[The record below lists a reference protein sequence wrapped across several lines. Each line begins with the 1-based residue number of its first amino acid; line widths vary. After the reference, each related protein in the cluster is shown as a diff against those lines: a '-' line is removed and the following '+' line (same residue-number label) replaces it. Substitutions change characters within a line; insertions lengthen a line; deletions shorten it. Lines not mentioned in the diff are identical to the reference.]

1 MASCCGWRAALSS
14 SSSVSAFAA
23 AARGRFTR
31 QHSSY
36 RLIPRRGNAG
46 AASSSSSTAA
56 AAAATSAT
64 TAVAASSSSSS
75 LVSSAVSTLRIY
87 YTLSKFRLSLLVTS
101 TAACGYLLGSG
112 SDVDWT
118 RFASM
123 CGGVLATS
131 GAASALNHV
140 YEGDRDALMKRTR
153 RRPIPSGRIGN
164 IHATGFALALLAA
177 GEVLLYTNT
186 GVCSAALAGANVVL
200 YAGIYTPLKV

>member
-1 MASCCGWRAALSS
+1 
-14 SSSVSAFAA
+14 
-23 AARGRFTR
+23 
-31 QHSSY
+31 
-36 RLIPRRGNAG
+36 
-46 AASSSSSTAA
+46 
-56 AAAATSAT
+56 
-64 TAVAASSSSSS
+64 
-75 LVSSAVSTLRIY
+75 
-87 YTLSKFRLSLLVTS
+87 
-101 TAACGYLLGSG
+101 
-112 SDVDWT
+112 
-118 RFASM
+118 M